1 MIFKRILLVIE
12 CFMALWFAAPFVSG
26 IINAGNITGLLICAV
41 FISVTLFSNKLKMVI
56 TNLQQ
61 SIFGKILV
69 TLIFVIIIVIFI
81 YVTIVTTCI
90 VKAKMNKPKDSMNI
104 VVLGCKVNGD
114 KPSKMLRMRLDAAE
128 KYLSENEGVLCV
140 VSGGKGDD
148 EGISEAQ
155 AMQNYLVEKGVDSN
169 RIIIEDSGADKKF
182 AIVTDGFH
190 QYRARLIAKSMGAE
204 TYSINAKI
212 ANPALI
218 PTYYVRE
225 WLAVTREYLRKI
237 I

>member
-148 EGISEAQ
+148 
-155 AMQNYLVEKGVDSN
+155 DSCQKL
-169 RIIIEDSGADKKF
+169 EESGADKKF